1 MTDPRT
7 VTPTEARRLLDHAA
21 EVSRTAHDRTRWPY
35 VTFILGLG
43 LVTSF
48 GTLAMGLTTGS
59 AFGLTYVGTLAA
71 FFALL
76 LFFSASIRGR
86 SAFARSRRWIGYIA
100 AWFVTYA
107 AAIAVVSWVHGS
119 VLWSGVTSGLV
130 FAVTLGCAA
139 YEARR

>member
-1 MTDPRT
+1 MTDQT
-7 VTPTEARRLLDHAA
+7 AITSAEARELLDTAA
-21 EVSRTAHDRTRWPY
+21 RVSRNAHDRTRWPY

-48 GTLAMGLTTGS
+48 GALGMSLTTGS
-59 AFGLTYVGTLAA
+59 AFGLTYTGTLAA

-76 LFFSASIRGR
+76 IFFMVSIRGR
-86 SAFARSRRWIGYIA
+86 SAFARGRRWTIYIA

-107 AAIAVVSWVHGS
+107 AAI
-119 VLWSGVTSGLV
+119 SGVTSGLIL
-130 FAVTLGCAA
+130 AVTLACAA